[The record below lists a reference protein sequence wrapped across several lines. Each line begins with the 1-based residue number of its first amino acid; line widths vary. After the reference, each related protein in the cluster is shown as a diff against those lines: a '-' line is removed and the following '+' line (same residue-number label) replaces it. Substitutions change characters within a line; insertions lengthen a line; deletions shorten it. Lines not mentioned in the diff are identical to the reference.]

1 MRKNHEASPYALLS
15 YPRAASHY
23 LQNLLLTRFGITAER
38 HHWFDQI
45 KNKDRL
51 IISIIRNP
59 IDSIASN
66 MSRVAYFGEVPG
78 SIESHV
84 RTYSD
89 SIDEV
94 LENADVIVDFEELI
108 SDPDSVAKK
117 LSDILGLRLF
127 DNGHDISVG
136 RETSTSTFIPTSK
149 NVEGYQDV
157 LKSVSENQAV
167 INIAE
172 KYNAVLSKCI

>member
-1 MRKNHEASPYALLS
+1 
-15 YPRAASHY
+15 
-23 LQNLLLTRFGITAER
+23 
-38 HHWFDQI
+38 
-45 KNKDRL
+45 
-51 IISIIRNP
+51 
-59 IDSIASN
+59 